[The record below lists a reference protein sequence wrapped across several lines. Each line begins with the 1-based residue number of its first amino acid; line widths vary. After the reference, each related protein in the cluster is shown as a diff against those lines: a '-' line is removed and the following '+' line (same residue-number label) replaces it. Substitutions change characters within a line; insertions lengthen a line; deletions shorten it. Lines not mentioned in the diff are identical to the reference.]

1 MADGRTH
8 EKVNLIILKIT
19 AGISIICIIINY
31 ILLLNFSLLLCISPI
46 IGALLGLFNSP
57 DNDLVG
63 INFTQIGRLI
73 KIIIPSQTLYEI
85 VCKVHTIFWSVYI
98 VAVPHRSFISHSL
111 IIGALGRLIYILF
124 IIFVIQFIFTG
135 ITLNIFI
142 TSIINL
148 CYTYTYELIVVFIF
162 WNIQDA
168 SHLYL
173 DNIFLYPRKSSKKF
187 KTYKKRGIEK

>member
-73 KIIIPSQTLYEI
+73 KIVIPSQTLYEI
-85 VCKVHTIFWSVYI
+85 VCKVHTIIWALYI
-98 VAVPHRSFISHSL
+98 VAIPHRSILSHSL
-111 IIGALGRLIYILF
+111 ILGTLGRLIYILF

-135 ITLNIFI
+135 ITISAFM
-142 TSIINL
+142 SILLSIW
-148 CYTYTYELIVVFIF
+148 YTYTYELLVVFVF
-162 WNIQDA
+162 WNIQDF
-168 SHLYL
+168 SHLWL
-173 DNIFLYPRKSSKKF
+173 DGIFLYPRKSSKKF
-187 KTYKKRGIEK
+187 KTYKKKGIEK